1 MTKCK
6 EMITSVTKSQSKTS
20 LNYPDFE
27 KLMYP
32 IVIQHVFSQ
41 EDQLEEF
48 RDAFK
53 EADRDF
59 SGYLEISEF
68 YAVLVKMGSSVTKDQ
83 LIALMSEFDVERTGK
98 IGIDTFVKILTN
110 NDEFEFK
117 DETNK
122 ENY

>member
-1 MTKCK
+1 
-6 EMITSVTKSQSKTS
+6 
-20 LNYPDFE
+20 
-27 KLMYP
+27 
-32 IVIQHVFSQ
+32 
-41 EDQLEEF
+41 
-48 RDAFK
+48 
-53 EADRDF
+53 
-59 SGYLEISEF
+59 
-68 YAVLVKMGSSVTKDQ
+68 MGSSVTKDQ